1 MIDQPAA
8 GDPLMH
14 LQPIPRPGNEAQRL
28 STLHRFGI
36 LDTPGDE
43 DFDFL
48 AELAAHICDAPFSF
62 VVLVDQDRVWV
73 KSAVGMAAGFERPR
87 DDDYCS
93 WSILERD
100 GLHVSDVRRD
110 WRTAALSPTI
120 ERGYRMYSGVNLHL
134 DDGVHIGTLCVLD
147 TRPRDLTPTQLRLLQ
162 RLGRQV
168 MALIELRARGA
179 ALEQLAR
186 RDELTGLG
194 NRRELTETLE
204 RELAHRERYGGD
216 LTVALL
222 DVDHFKAVNDRYGH
236 LAGDEVLRRIGHE
249 LTQGRRRVDVVGRY
263 GGEEFLV
270 VLPQTSLQ
278 GAQAALEAVRE
289 RVARLD
295 LDDVAHAVTVSV
307 GIAAASGQQSPQA
320 LVGAADQALYTAKA
334 LGRNRVVLAGADAP
348 EGAAAA

>member
-1 MIDQPAA
+1 
-8 GDPLMH
+8 MH
-14 LQPIPRPGNEAQRL
+14 LQPVPRPDNEAQRL
-28 STLHRFGI
+28 SALHGYGI
-36 LDTPGDE
+36 LDTAGDD

-93 WSILERD
+93 WSILEQD
-100 GLHVSDVRRD
+100 GLHISDVSRD

-134 DDGVHIGTLCVLD
+134 NDGLHIGTLCVLD
-147 TRPRDLTPTQLRLLQ
+147 TRPRELSPTQRRLLH

-168 MALIELRARGA
+168 MALIELRARGV
-179 ALEQLAR
+179 ALERLAR

-194 NRRELTETLE
+194 NRRELAEALE

-216 LTVALL
+216 LSVALI
-222 DVDHFKAVNDRYGH
+222 DVDHFKLVNDRFGH

-249 LTQGRRRVDVVGRY
+249 LTQGRRRVDVVGRF
-263 GGEEFLV
+263 GGEEFLI

-295 LDDVAHAVTVSV
+295 LADVAHAVTVSC
-307 GIAAASGQQSPQA
+307 GIATAAPGQLTLES
-320 LVGAADQALYTAKA
+320 LVGAADRALYAAKA
-334 LGRNRVVLAGADAP
+334 GGRNRVVLAGAAAP
-348 EGAAAA
+348 DGAAAA